1 MIGVLNLFLDPEL
14 SYTWR
19 EALMIVAK
27 AQEHGS
33 TRMHSLHAWVLD
45 FIWERKLPLQSYGYI
60 QQTVLEDNNVLQ
72 EVQGELAKKAKSGF
86 ISAKDVCK
94 IVTSKIIQILFA
106 RLEVHKLKISL
117 ATAKQWLAKLKW
129 HYSKKKNG
137 IYINGHERD
146 DVMAY

>member
-72 EVQGELAKKAKSGF
+72 EV
-86 ISAKDVCK
+86 
-94 IVTSKIIQILFA
+94 
-106 RLEVHKLKISL
+106 
-117 ATAKQWLAKLKW
+117 
-129 HYSKKKNG
+129 
-137 IYINGHERD
+137 
-146 DVMAY
+146 